1 MYTFSLVEFLFES
14 RIQINIKWM
23 PFVFRLN
30 ICIIYSRRFTSSHV
44 AVLQCNEMHW
54 FTYQLNL
61 GTILVLLLL
70 FFFFHFKQSW
80 DKFSLHIFI
89 EKTGEKMKCSQKQKK
104 NKTGR
109 SNENKPKQFYLL
121 NIEKKRVGFY
131 LFVVSSIVTLFI
143 CCFFLSYFIGI
154 HSLTIGHVSVFN
166 IRFGKRSIPKQFLLI
181 LLIIISVSHLAWSLL
196 LNSIL
201 MKSNLY
207 ISIF

>member
-70 FFFFHFKQSW
+70 FFFSISNKVEINFLFT
-80 DKFSLHIFI
+80 FSLKKPGKKWNVAKNRR
-89 EKTGEKMKCSQKQKK
+89 KTKLADQMKISPSSFTYWISKR
-104 NKTGR
+104 NVLV
-109 SNENKPKQFYLL
+109 SLL
-121 NIEKKRVGFY
+121 LLY
-131 LFVVSSIVTLFI
+131 LFVVFSCLISLEFIHLPLATYQFSIFDLENVR
-143 CCFFLSYFIGI
+143 FLSNFCWFYLLSF
-154 HSLTIGHVSVFN
+154 LSV
-166 IRFGKRSIPKQFLLI
+166 I
-181 LLIIISVSHLAWSLL
+181 
-196 LNSIL
+196 
-201 MKSNLY
+201 
-207 ISIF
+207 